1 MNALRVSPRQL
12 FEASRLADRTGSA
25 FMQELAGGRLLVLL
39 STGGQSQPDL
49 ALELDRDGQVVAR
62 QVLDL
67 TRPDEDDEF
76 SDLAEEEQGVV
87 YVDPFAEGA
96 RPAPL
101 CGCPDPFGHDGTC
114 ARCGRTL
121 REVLGTLPQAA

>member
-49 ALELDRDGQVVAR
+49 ALELDRDGNIVAR
-62 QVLDL
+62 QFLDL
-67 TRPDEDDEF
+67 AHQEPDDGFADF
-76 SDLAEEEQGVV
+76 GEEEPLPPP
-87 YVDPFAEGA
+87 VDVSQA

-101 CGCPDPFGHDGTC
+101 CECPDPFADDGFC

-121 REVLGTLPQAA
+121 ATGAQGVPEAA